1 MEVVRLRDLEQQEVL
16 KSLPSNQA
24 KRLVTYLSQNPNA
37 KSADVSK
44 YCQLSNISDVA
55 RRVNAITFDRNLF
68 ISCQR
73 PLITSNAAPGAFLW
87 GIYRLPKVAV
97 NDSQGVNHGNQ

>member
-1 MEVVRLRDLEQQEVL
+1 MEVVKLRDLEQQEVL
-16 KSLPSNQA
+16 KLLPSNQA
-24 KRLVTYLSQNPNA
+24 KRLVTYLSKNPNA

-73 PLITSNAAPGAFLW
+73 PVINSKGVPGAFLW
-87 GIYRLPKVAV
+87 GIYRLPKEAV
-97 NDSQGVNHGNQ
+97 NDSQGVNHGE